1 MSNKEEG
8 KNNESSEEEEETS
21 EYDYDLNTLEIKKES
36 LSHITLNISDYNY
49 LIEQLNT
56 HIKLFQQIKKDKY
69 PNTISK
75 EVQTLENN
83 NELNE
88 DILDKKNLED
98 KITSLQSENHILKGK
113 NNILQEENERL
124 KEDIKKNNN
133 NEKEKIENLNKTILE
148 LKKEIEILKNE
159 NLELNNNIKH
169 MKFISPFEEVFKSEK
184 NIDKILSYLPK
195 DYSFSLFSINKTL
208 HQDFYYKFKCK
219 YIEKQIKNKEKIIT
233 QLTSQDLAKTLKIDN
248 EDMYNLIKKYSQ
260 NHVIPGNKL
269 RYSLTHS
276 LLFIENII
284 RKPLREKHDENI
296 NPKTK
301 NLLQSFLSVIKEDDE
316 MNEINKILKEKNYMN
331 ELNARI
337 IAFPKEEIINLNEYD
352 KTVIETLN
360 GDDTI
365 NIKFEFNN
373 PEEIKV
379 LIDYFLN
386 AKLDKQSYTKFL
398 QYFIEEFSLLFF
410 SCFESLK
417 ELKELDIVNLALNA
431 RIKRYSFLM
440 NEMQYEIDNLS
451 QYANS
456 SKEVKDNLSKLKNEL
471 EVKYN
476 DSLMQISQLIKD
488 KNELIQ
494 KDEDNK
500 KLGELKEKEFEEFKN
515 KILTEFK
522 NVEKKYNY
530 TVKERDLLKNAML
543 DFRNYLMNFV
553 NDKGEIV

>member
-1 MSNKEEG
+1 MSDKEEG

-56 HIKLFQQIKKDKY
+56 HIKLLQQIKNDKY
-69 PNTISK
+69 PNTFSK

-83 NELNE
+83 NEPNE

-133 NEKEKIENLNKTILE
+133 NEKEKIESLNKTILE

-169 MKFISPFEEVFKSEK
+169 MRFISPFEEVFKSEK
-184 NIDKILSYLPK
+184 NINKILSYLPT
-195 DYSFSLFSINKTL
+195 DYSFSIFSINKTL

-219 YIEKQIKNKEKIIT
+219 YLEKKIKNKEKIIT
-233 QLTSQDLAKTLKIDN
+233 QLTSQDLSKILKIEN
-248 EDMYNLIKKYSQ
+248 EDMYNIIKKYSQ
-260 NHVIPGNKL
+260 KHVIPGNKL

-284 RKPLREKHDENI
+284 RKPLREKHEENI

-301 NLLQSFLSVIKEDDE
+301 NLIQSFLSVIKEDDE
-316 MNEINKILKEKNYMN
+316 MNEINQILKEQNYIN
-331 ELNARI
+331 ELNCKM
-337 IAFPKEEIINLNEYD
+337 IAFPKEDIVNFSDYD
-352 KTVIETLN
+352 KNVLEALN
-360 GDDTI
+360 GDETI

-373 PEEIKV
+373 SEEIKV
-379 LIDYFLN
+379 LINYFLN
-386 AKLDKQSYTKFL
+386 AKLDKQNYTKFL
-398 QYFIEEFSLLFF
+398 QYFVEEFAELFF

-417 ELKELDIVNLALNA
+417 ELKELEILNLALNA
-431 RIKRYSFLM
+431 RLQRYGFLM

-456 SKEVKDNLSKLKNEL
+456 SKEVKENLSKQKNEL

-476 DSLMQISQLIKD
+476 GSLMQISQLIKD

-500 KLGELKEKEFEEFKN
+500 KLGELKEKEYEEFKN
-515 KILTEFK
+515 KILNEFK

-543 DFRNYLMNFV
+543 DFRNYLLNFV

>member
-1 MSNKEEG
+1 MSDKEEG

-56 HIKLFQQIKKDKY
+56 HIKLLQQIKNDKY
-69 PNTISK
+69 PNTFSK

-83 NELNE
+83 NEPNE

-133 NEKEKIENLNKTILE
+133 NEKEKIESLNKTILE

-219 YIEKQIKNKEKIIT
+219 YIEKEIKNKEKIIT

-316 MNEINKILKEKNYMN
+316 MDEINKILKEKNYIN

-352 KTVIETLN
+352 KTVIEALN
-360 GDDTI
+360 GDDTV

-476 DSLMQISQLIKD
+476 GSLMQISQLIKD

>member
-1 MSNKEEG
+1 MSDKEEG

-56 HIKLFQQIKKDKY
+56 HIKLLQQIKNDKY
-69 PNTISK
+69 PNTFSK

-83 NELNE
+83 NEPNE

-133 NEKEKIENLNKTILE
+133 NEKEKIESLNKTILE

-316 MNEINKILKEKNYMN
+316 MDEINKILKEKNYIN

-352 KTVIETLN
+352 KTVIEALN
-360 GDDTI
+360 GDDTV

-476 DSLMQISQLIKD
+476 GSLMQISQLIKD

>member
-1 MSNKEEG
+1 MSDKEEG

-56 HIKLFQQIKKDKY
+56 HIKLLQQIKNDKY
-69 PNTISK
+69 PNTFSK

-83 NELNE
+83 NEPNE

-133 NEKEKIENLNKTILE
+133 NEKEKIESLNKTILE

-219 YIEKQIKNKEKIIT
+219 YIEKEIKNKEKIIT

-316 MNEINKILKEKNYMN
+316 MDEINKILKEKNYIN

-352 KTVIETLN
+352 KTVIEALN
-360 GDDTI
+360 GDDTV

>member
-1 MSNKEEG
+1 MSDKEEG

-56 HIKLFQQIKKDKY
+56 HIKLLQQIKNDKY
-69 PNTISK
+69 PNTFSK

-83 NELNE
+83 NEPNE

-133 NEKEKIENLNKTILE
+133 NEKEKIDNLNKTILE

-159 NLELNNNIKH
+159 NLELNYNIKR
-169 MKFISPFEEVFKSEK
+169 MKFISPFKEVFKNEK
-184 NIDKILSYLPK
+184 NIEKILSYLPK

-316 MNEINKILKEKNYMN
+316 MDEINKILKEKNYIN

-352 KTVIETLN
+352 KTVIEALN
-360 GDDTI
+360 GDDTV

>member
-1 MSNKEEG
+1 MSDKEEG

-56 HIKLFQQIKKDKY
+56 HIKLLQQIKNDKY
-69 PNTISK
+69 PNTFSK

-83 NELNE
+83 NEPNE

-133 NEKEKIENLNKTILE
+133 NEKEKIESLNKTILE

-219 YIEKQIKNKEKIIT
+219 YIEKEIKNKEKIIT

-316 MNEINKILKEKNYMN
+316 MDEINKILKEKNYIN

-440 NEMQYEIDNLS
+440 NEMQYEIDNVS

-476 DSLMQISQLIKD
+476 GSLMQISQLIKD

>member
-1 MSNKEEG
+1 MSDKEEG

-56 HIKLFQQIKKDKY
+56 HIKLLQQIKNDKY
-69 PNTISK
+69 PNTFSK

-83 NELNE
+83 NEPNE

-133 NEKEKIENLNKTILE
+133 NEKEKIESLNKTILE

-219 YIEKQIKNKEKIIT
+219 YIEKEIKNKEKIIT

-316 MNEINKILKEKNYMN
+316 MDEINKILKEKNYIN

-352 KTVIETLN
+352 KTVIEALN

-476 DSLMQISQLIKD
+476 GSLMQISQLIKD

>member
-1 MSNKEEG
+1 MSDKEEG

-69 PNTISK
+69 PNTFSK

-83 NELNE
+83 NEPNE

-98 KITSLQSENHILKGK
+98 KITSLESENHILKGK
-113 NNILQEENERL
+113 NNILQEENEKL

-133 NEKEKIENLNKTILE
+133 IQNEKIESLNKTILDLKNE
-148 LKKEIEILKNE
+148 IQILKKENI
-159 NLELNNNIKH
+159 ELNNNIKH
-169 MKFISPFEEVFKSEK
+169 MRFISPFEEVFKSEK
-184 NIDKILSYLPK
+184 NINKILSYLPT
-195 DYSFSLFSINKTL
+195 DYSFSIFSINKTL
-208 HQDFYYKFKCK
+208 HQEFYYKFKCK
-219 YIEKQIKNKEKIIT
+219 HLEKKIKNKEKIIT
-233 QLTSQDLAKTLKIDN
+233 QLTSQDLSKILKIEN
-248 EDMYNLIKKYSQ
+248 EDMYNIIKKYSQ
-260 NHVIPGNKL
+260 KHVIPGNKL

-276 LLFIENII
+276 LIFIENII
-284 RKPLREKHDENI
+284 RKPLREKHEENI

-301 NLLQSFLSVIKEDDE
+301 NLIQSFLSVIKEDDE
-316 MNEINKILKEKNYMN
+316 MNEINKILKEQNYIN
-331 ELNARI
+331 ELNCKM
-337 IAFPKEEIINLNEYD
+337 IAFPKEDIVNFSDYD
-352 KTVIETLN
+352 KNVLEALN
-360 GDDTI
+360 GDETI

-373 PEEIKV
+373 SEEIKV
-379 LIDYFLN
+379 LINYFLN
-386 AKLDKQSYTKFL
+386 AKLDKQNYTKFL
-398 QYFIEEFSLLFF
+398 QYFIEEFADLFF

-417 ELKELDIVNLALNA
+417 ELKELEILNLALNA
-431 RIKRYSFLM
+431 RLQRYGFLM

-456 SKEVKDNLSKLKNEL
+456 SKEVKENLSKQKNEL

-476 DSLMQISQLIKD
+476 GSLMQISQLIKD

-500 KLGELKEKEFEEFKN
+500 KLGELKEKEYEEFKN
-515 KILTEFK
+515 KILNEFK